1 MSLQGLELLFTIIQS
16 GLRFMLNHLNPS
28 AMKNYFT
35 LFFALICSALCA
47 QTNVSGGIYNNTTWT
62 LANSPYIV
70 TDTIV
75 VFPGVT
81 LTIEPGVTVKFD
93 DGKFVEVR
101 QGSLIATGTS
111 ADTITITSNSASPVK
126 GIYKGFHFT
135 NPVAITIDYCIFKYA
150 DNPLD
155 YCCNTIDT
163 LYIKHSYFYENNKCL
178 SSNYCKTVISQSN
191 FYANTYC
198 IDYSPQLITVRQ
210 SLFESNVNCFGDN
223 NNEEVSRLDMDSCT
237 FIDNHEAAHIDT
249 YCHITNCQF
258 LNNYHA
264 IEINMGSGHFIKNCL
279 FCNNQSGVNFAI
291 SAGNN
296 DTLINCSFSNNGFA
310 LSAMLAYMTGNIFS
324 DNNMGLDLR
333 INATDSIF
341 NNYIFHNRIGLYYR
355 GGAGPSFFNNYICN
369 NSDYNIDYITSLN
382 GTIVPVCFCETDS
395 ATIRS
400 KIYDGY
406 VDITRGLLDFTPFVN
421 CDSSGITAL
430 QPVSCPA
437 IVITEV
443 QENNTMSKDM
453 IGIYPNPTFSSF
465 TIENI
470 SAQSH
475 LQILNSLGQIVYS
488 EKLTGKDEQV
498 IDAHLATGI
507 YFVQVNNR
515 KERITVKL
523 AVQ

>member
-1 MSLQGLELLFTIIQS
+1 
-16 GLRFMLNHLNPS
+16 
-28 AMKNYFT
+28 MKNFFFVLVFFIFYIT
-35 LFFALICSALCA
+35 LHA

-81 LTIEPGVTVKFD
+81 LTIDPGVTVKFA

-111 ADTITITSNSASPVK
+111 ADSITITSNSASPVK

-135 NPVAITIDYCIFKYA
+135 NPVAIAIDYCIFKYA

-155 YCCNTIDT
+155 YCCYTIDT
-163 LYIKHSYFYENNKCL
+163 LYLKHSYFYMNNQCL
-178 SSNYCKTVISQSN
+178 SSNYCKTVISQST

-198 IDYSPQLITVRQ
+198 IDYSPYLITVRQ
-210 SLFESNVNCFGDN
+210 SLFESNVNCFGDH
-223 NNEEVSRLDMDSCT
+223 NNERVTSLDMDSCT
-237 FIDNHEAAHIDT
+237 FIDNSEAAHIDG

-258 LNNYHA
+258 MNNYHS
-264 IEINMGSGHFIKNCL
+264 IEIDMGSGHFIKDCL
-279 FCNNQSGVNFAI
+279 FCNNQSGVFFAI

-310 LSAMLAYMTGNIFS
+310 LSAMLAYMTGNIFT

-369 NSDYNIDYITSLN
+369 NIDYNIDYITSLN
-382 GTIVPVCFCETDS
+382 GMIPPVCFCETDS
-395 ATIRS
+395 ATIRT

-406 VDITRGLLDFTPFVN
+406 VDITRGLLDFTPFVS
-421 CDSSGITAL
+421 CDSSVITAL
-430 QPVSCPA
+430 PPVNCPA
-437 IVITEV
+437 IISTDVAEHSIQST
-443 QENNTMSKDM
+443 QTME
-453 IGIYPNPTFSSF
+453 IYPNPSSSSF
-465 TIENI
+465 TVKNI
-470 SAQSH
+470 SKASL
-475 LQILNSLGQIVYS
+475 LQILNPLGEIVYS
-488 EKLTGKDEQV
+488 ERFIGKDEHS
-498 IDAHLATGI
+498 IDAHLSPGI
-507 YFVQVNNR
+507 YFVEVSNE
-515 KERITVKL
+515 KTKL
-523 AVQ
+523 IGKLIIKN